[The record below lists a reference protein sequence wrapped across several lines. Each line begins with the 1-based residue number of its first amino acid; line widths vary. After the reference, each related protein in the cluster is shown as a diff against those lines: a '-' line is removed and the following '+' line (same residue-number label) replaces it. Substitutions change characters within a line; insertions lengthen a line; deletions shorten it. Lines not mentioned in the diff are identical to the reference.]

1 MKKLAFGMAA
11 AIAAVCIGAS
21 SVFAASQSV
30 PFGAAPDSAAGSGY
44 VDSNGDSICDNRIS
58 GGCGNYIDADGNGVC
73 DNRLSGSCDNYVDA
87 DGDGVCDHCL
97 NSRCT
102 AGTTGGCA
110 QNRHGN
116 RGAGYTPQQVND
128 MPMSQL
134 RQILEQLQGGASDQS
149 SGHQGQGS
157 HGHHGGHD

>member
-30 PFGAAPDSAAGSGY
+30 PFGAAPDSVAGNGY
-44 VDSNGDSICDNRIS
+44 IDSNGDSICDNRIS

-73 DNRLSGSCDNYVDA
+73 DNRLSGSCGNYVDA

-110 QNRHGN
+110 QNRQGN

>member
-44 VDSNGDSICDNRIS
+44 VDSNGN
-58 GGCGNYIDADGNGVC
+58 
-73 DNRLSGSCDNYVDA
+73 
-87 DGDGVCDHCL
+87 GVCDHCL

-116 RGAGYTPQQVND
+116 RGAG
-128 MPMSQL
+128 
-134 RQILEQLQGGASDQS
+134 GC
-149 SGHQGQGS
+149 
-157 HGHHGGHD
+157 HGGRHQ

>member
-30 PFGAAPDSAAGSGY
+30 PFGAAPDSVAGSGY
-44 VDSNGDSICDNRIS
+44 IDSNGDGICDNRIS
-58 GGCGNYIDADGNGVC
+58 GGCG
-73 DNRLSGSCDNYVDA
+73 NYVDA